1 MILGKI
7 ALEHID
13 NPEKEFP
20 QKMFKYLLDT
30 CLHILLDDDEPNF
43 GGTMKAEIREK
54 FINYPISGEIRTSDQ
69 IKRYF
74 IKFNKYLYF
83 FFLKNRI

>member
-54 FINYPISGEIRTSDQ
+54 FINYPISGEIRTSD
-69 IKRYF
+69 
-74 IKFNKYLYF
+74 
-83 FFLKNRI
+83 